1 MKFFRLVD
9 SRTMITSREDLEF
22 YIRQD
27 SLINVGIENV
37 GPFKVFRKCVLGWEN
52 YRVPRYLRILRK
64 FEYAINCPHGL
75 FQRIRFHWLRILER
89 QRTCT
94 RERSVER
101 SIFLAARWFKSTGPD
116 VKSGVLKEYINWS

>member
-52 YRVPRYLRILRK
+52 YRVLRYLL
-64 FEYAINCPHGL
+64 
-75 FQRIRFHWLRILER
+75 
-89 QRTCT
+89 
-94 RERSVER
+94 S
-101 SIFLAARWFKSTGPD
+101 
-116 VKSGVLKEYINWS
+116 